1 MQIFKGIKITLS
13 KFSQNKKFINK
24 RDGILNK
31 ESTFYL
37 TVALTLLANKERV
50 LFQIILKNE
59 KLISEMRTLLE
70 AFPHGV
76 VIHFQNKNSEE
87 SNVFSNEEFNQQI
100 YSIGTHIEELDKVP
114 IVVKNDES
122 EDSQFDSSVS
132 LFSHLRELEERIKLD
147 SSNKD
152 SKIFIKD
159 LIISNQFRQSD
170 EYCNE
175 LREDLGRRVF

>member
-1 MQIFKGIKITLS
+1 
-13 KFSQNKKFINK
+13 
-24 RDGILNK
+24 
-31 ESTFYL
+31 
-37 TVALTLLANKERV
+37 
-50 LFQIILKNE
+50 
-59 KLISEMRTLLE
+59 MRTLLE

-76 VIHFQNKNSEE
+76 VIHFQNKNREE

-100 YSIGTHIEELDKVP
+100 YSIGTHIEELDKVQ
-114 IVVKNDES
+114 IDVKNDES

-132 LFSHLRELEERIKLD
+132 LFSHLRELQEKIKLD
-147 SSNKD
+147 SSSKD

-175 LREDLGRRVF
+175 LREDLGRRIF